1 MLFSSRPRAAWT
13 ACGVKLGCDAS
24 DWKKL
29 LSWML
34 GRNGSVGHPA
44 AISLSFRADLEA
56 DMTLQPMFFCS
67 DPAEVVAG
75 RIVWTPPQL
84 SESPGRVTTHGI
96 ARTSGCGSEICSAG
110 APDRVIF
117 EFWIVRSAMGAH
129 TASRFANA
137 IRRGRRVSFLSGNWI
152 VDLRNARRADNT
164 YDVRGTSRIARRL
177 KSHRPGLSLMSTVR
191 KQLFVGKGSCQSVD
205 HSFIDPFLKRGGCW

>member
-1 MLFSSRPRAAWT
+1 MHAT
-13 ACGVKLGCDAS
+13 TT
-24 DWKKL
+24 
-29 LSWML
+29 
-34 GRNGSVGHPA
+34 VG
-44 AISLSFRADLEA
+44 
-56 DMTLQPMFFCS
+56 
-67 DPAEVVAG
+67 VAG
-75 RIVWTPPQL
+75 PGNRTDEWMWLYNMYYKASRIL
-84 SESPGRVTTHGI
+84 SSYST
-96 ARTSGCGSEICSAG
+96 SEICSAG

-117 EFWIVRSAMGAH
+117 EFWIVCSAMGAH

-164 YDVRGTSRIARRL
+164 FDVRDTSRIARRL

-205 HSFIDPFLKRGGCW
+205 HSFADPFLKRGGQ

>member
-67 DPAEVVAG
+67 NLAEVVAG
-75 RIVWTPPQL
+75 RIVCTPPRL
-84 SESPGRVTTHGI
+84 SESPGRGTFTTK
-96 ARTSGCGSEICSAG
+96 
-110 APDRVIF
+110 PV
-117 EFWIVRSAMGAH
+117 EFYQATLLAKYVPQVHQIE
-129 TASRFANA
+129 
-137 IRRGRRVSFLSGNWI
+137 
-152 VDLRNARRADNT
+152 
-164 YDVRGTSRIARRL
+164 
-177 KSHRPGLSLMSTVR
+177 
-191 KQLFVGKGSCQSVD
+191 
-205 HSFIDPFLKRGGCW
+205 